1 MIMNYLKNIKKNKVN
16 VSVMILDNNF
26 KAELKKLLISMI
38 NFKKLNIIK
47 SLTNIKI
54 LQLQSKYLK
63 INLKAM

>member
-1 MIMNYLKNIKKNKVN
+1 MNYLKNIKKNKVN